1 MAVDSDEL
9 PLLPAGATPAQPSLA
24 EQQRAHAEQQPASD
38 DSLPLAAPAAPSLLN
53 SSWSVAGKQL
63 YDAGARGVGLGTR
76 DVATGGTSLPIAIAD
91 VATWPVR
98 ALQRAVGIPTDAP
111 STLRD
116 KLLDAAGLPTPE
128 TPTEKNISTFNQGAS
143 AALAGGGLGTV
154 TGAIPMAPTIAN
166 ATRLLLQGGTG
177 AVAGKKA
184 SESDLVPGWAKPTV
198 DLAFNMLGAK
208 GADVGFNLGAKAG
221 NAVIGNMSPIYEAF
235 VRSRVDPTLVGTV
248 AGGEAG
254 QSAEAAMSR
263 VPFASSVMRPVQ
275 QRTVDQFGN
284 SVERTA
290 SQLDPAGRSATAQ
303 TTGEHLQEAARDWK
317 STVFPAQQNAAWA
330 PVNQRMAGATVDAA
344 PYRAA
349 LEDAASPPNLASLP
363 ANQRAFASAQ
373 AKKWL
378 DALDADVGPGGTL
391 TWEQA
396 QAIKQRIGDAMGT
409 PEIVA
414 SIGDQAMRRMY
425 GGLADGMRTSAA
437 QNGQGGAFDAAN
449 AVTTKGHAF
458 IENTISKIIKA
469 NNPLQET
476 VTPEQATN
484 NVLNGGDTTMQAVR
498 DQLPA
503 AADTTAAYNL
513 RRAAT
518 AKPSVATQYD
528 DTSTGTFLSNMNRM
542 RQNQP
547 GGYGA
552 LYNTPSVQQQLEDL
566 STVAGRLR
574 ATERH
579 LNTSG
584 TAEQL
589 GWMEYVRNIVEQ
601 ASKGNYGKAV
611 GAAVIPPIVG
621 AGGARVMSS
630 PLATR
635 FAAAQGAGPPA
646 MLPRTA
652 GLLGDIA
659 QLTGQ

>member
-1 MAVDSDEL
+1 MAVETDDL
-9 PLLPAGATPAQPSLA
+9 PLLPADATPARPSLA
-24 EQQRAHAEQQPASD
+24 EQQRSHAAEQQPSD
-38 DSLPLAAPAAPSLLN
+38 DSLPIAPPAAPPLLN

-63 YDAGARGVGLGTR
+63 YDAGARGAGLATR
-76 DVATGGTSLPIAIAD
+76 DVLTGGTSLPIAALD

-98 ALQRAVGIPTDAP
+98 AFQRAIGIPTAAP
-111 STLRD
+111 STLRG

-128 TPTEKNISTFNQGAS
+128 TDTEKNISTFTQGAS
-143 AALAGGGLGTV
+143 AALAGGAGGAV
-154 TGAIPMAPTIAN
+154 TGATSMAPTIAN

-184 SESDLVPGWAKPTV
+184 SESDLVPWWLKPTV
-198 DLAFNMLGAK
+198 DLGFNVLGAK
-208 GADVGFNLGAKAG
+208 GADVGFNLGAKAT
-221 NAVIGNMSPIYEAF
+221 NAATGNMSPIYDAF

-254 QSAEAAMSR
+254 QSAEAALSR

-290 SQLDPAGRSATAQ
+290 SQLDPAGLGATAQ
-303 TTGEHLQEAARDWK
+303 TTGEHLQAAARDWRNN
-317 STVFPAQQNAAWA
+317 TFPAQQNAAWT
-330 PVNQRMAGATVDAA
+330 PVNQRMAGTTVDAA

-363 ANQRAFASAQ
+363 ETQRAFASAQ

-378 DALDADVGPGGTL
+378 DALNADVGPGGTL

-409 PEIVA
+409 PEIVG
-414 SIGDQAMRRMY
+414 SLGDQAMRRMY
-425 GGLADGMRTSAA
+425 GGLADGMRTTAV

-458 IENTISKIIKA
+458 IENTLNKIVKS

-484 NVLNGGDTTMQAVR
+484 NILNGGDTTMQAVR
-498 DQLPA
+498 DQLPG
-503 AADTTAAYNL
+503 AADTTAAFKL
-513 RRAAT
+513 RQAAT
-518 AKPSVATQYD
+518 AKPSAATQYD

-552 LYNTPSVQQQLEDL
+552 LYNDPSVQQQLEDL

-589 GWMEYVRNIVEQ
+589 GWMEYIRNIAEH
-601 ASKGNYGKAV
+601 AGKGEYGKAI
-611 GAAVIPPIVG
+611 GAAVIPPVIG
-621 AGGARVMSS
+621 AGGARVMTS

-659 QLTGQ
+659 GLTGQ